1 MNVIRAEAISK
12 SYSGVTVLEKVD
24 LSLRAG
30 TLTGLVGEN
39 GAGKSTLI
47 KVLTGLTRPDSGRLL
62 VDEQAVS
69 HWSDTQARAAGV
81 AVIHQELLLVP
92 DLTVAQNIMLG
103 EPLRRG
109 GAIGRA
115 VGLRDDEAIVRRA
128 EELLHEI
135 GITEIDVRAPVR
147 GISPSHAQMVLIA
160 RSLRRDARVLI
171 LDEPTAALAPG
182 ERAELF
188 ALLRRLLGRGT
199 AILLVSHHLQEVQD
213 LADFVT
219 VLRNGRVVS
228 HLAGAEIT
236 IPAMIRAML
245 DRSLEDQFPPVHH
258 RPGDEVVLEAVGLA
272 SEPVLRDV
280 SLSVRRGEIL
290 GITGLLGAGKTEVAR
305 ALVGLDDG
313 RGEVVLG
320 GDRYRPTGP
329 REGVRKGLLL
339 VPEERKAQALFPEL
353 SVYRNGVVSF
363 LTKGV
368 RRAGG
373 WALLPQSRP
382 VRAVF
387 TRIVTGLGVR
397 YAGEEQHAGRLS
409 GGNQQKLIIAR
420 AIACAPRVLV
430 LDEPTRGVDV
440 GSRREIYRII
450 VEQAEA
456 GLGVVL
462 ISSDTR
468 EVLALAHRI
477 LVLRDGVVA
486 AEVDPRDKTNEEL
499 TMLLSPAE
507 TAGVQS
513 HVPSEN

>member
-1 MNVIRAEAISK
+1 MIVIGAEGISK
-12 SYSGVTVLEKVD
+12 SFSGVPVLENVD

-62 VDEQAVS
+62 VDERAVT
-69 HWSDTQARAAGV
+69 HWSDKHARAAGV

-109 GAIGRA
+109 GAVGRA
-115 VGLRDDEAIVRRA
+115 VGLLDDDAIECRA
-128 EELLHEI
+128 RELLHEI
-135 GITEIDVRAPVR
+135 GITDIDVRAPVR

-188 ALLRRLLGRGT
+188 ALLTRLLSRGT

-219 VLRNGRVVS
+219 VLRNGRVV
-228 HLAGAEIT
+228 AELTGSDIT
-236 IPAMIRAML
+236 IPAMIHAML
-245 DRSLEDQFPPVHH
+245 DRSLEDQFPPVRHQ
-258 RPGDEVVLEAVGLA
+258 PGDEVVLDAVGLTN
-272 SEPVLRDV
+272 EPALRDV
-280 SLSVRRGEIL
+280 SLSVRRGEIV
-290 GITGLLGAGKTEVAR
+290 GITGLLGAGKSELAR
-305 ALVGLDDG
+305 VLVGLDDG

-320 GDRYRPTGP
+320 GNRYRPTGP
-329 REGVRKGLLL
+329 RQGVRKGLLL
-339 VPEERKAQALFPEL
+339 VPEERKAQALFPDL

-363 LTKGV
+363 LTTGP
-368 RRAGG
+368 RRARGG
-373 WALLPQSRP
+373 PLLPQSKP

-387 TRIVTGLGVR
+387 ARVVQALGVR
-397 YAGEEQHAGRLS
+397 YADEAQHAGRLS
-409 GGNQQKLIIAR
+409 GGNQQKLIIGR
-420 AIACAPRVLV
+420 ALACSPRVLV

-440 GSRREIYRII
+440 GSRRDIYRIV

-486 AEVDPRDKTNEEL
+486 AEVDPRDTTNEDL
-499 TMLLSPAE
+499 TMLLSPVE
-507 TAGVQS
+507 TAGVQT
-513 HVPSEN
+513 HVQSKD